1 MKPTSVISLDTHNF
15 TLVYCGVD
23 DLTQDLWDPL
33 FEAGCDD
40 ALLGMRAGEV
50 TLGFAREAPSF
61 REALLS
67 AIADVEKA
75 ALPIRLVRVEP
86 I

>member
-1 MKPTSVISLDTHNF
+1 M
-15 TLVYCGVD
+15 
-23 DLTQDLWDPL
+23 